1 MSKAFD
7 DEKNTVLAAVTSVSS
22 GTSAA
27 PSAAALEAVN
37 ERSGINGFLDSFKP
51 HPLYKN
57 PQLDL
62 EGLSEIEKGNLRA
75 TAIPLKRS
83 LKNRHLQM
91 ISIGGAIG
99 TGLFVGSGKAL
110 RRSGPAGLI
119 IAWSLTG
126 TMIYSVIQALG
137 ELTVALPV
145 SGSYIQYNTRF
156 ISPAWGFCMAWNYAL
171 AWWITVPLELIAASI
186 TIKYWGSDVDPSA
199 WVSIFLALIIFI
211 NIFGVKGYGEAEFV
225 FSIIKVLAILG
236 FIILG
241 IVLNCGGGPQSTGYI
256 GGKYWHDPGA
266 FAHGFKGVC
275 AVFVTSAFSFG
286 GSELAALAAAET
298 ENPKKSL
305 PKATK
310 QVFWRITLFYLIS
323 LTLIG
328 LLVPYTD
335 PRLFGSS
342 SSDAAASPF
351 VIAIRNAGIKGLPS
365 VMNVVIMI
373 AVCSVANSGVFAAS
387 RTAVSLADNG
397 YAPKWFAYIDKR
409 GRPLVGVG
417 ITIAF
422 GFLCFLVSTGKQG
435 VVFDWMLAISGLSSL
450 FTWGSVCVCH
460 LRFRRILITRGRS
473 TAELEYTAQTGIWGS
488 LYGCIL
494 ITLILISQFWVA
506 LFPLGAAKADVTN
519 FFQTWLT
526 VPILLVFYFG
536 YMIWKRD
543 TTFWLKN
550 DEIDID
556 TGRREFDLEARIA
569 QVAMDKAEIAAKPWY
584 GRLYHFWC

>member
-1 MSKAFD
+1 MSARG
-7 DEKNTVLAAVTSVSS
+7 VM
-22 GTSAA
+22 
-27 PSAAALEAVN
+27 
-37 ERSGINGFLDSFKP
+37 GFFDSFKP
-51 HPLYKN
+51 HPLYLQYKQEN
-57 PQLDL
+57 
-62 EGLSEIEKGNLRA
+62 EGTDMELANRRA
-75 TAIPLKRS
+75 AAIPLKRS

-119 IAWSLTG
+119 IAWILTG

-156 ISPAWGFCMAWNYAL
+156 ISPAWGFTMSWNYAL
-171 AWWITVPLELIAASI
+171 AWFVTIPLELVAASI
-186 TIKYWGSDVDPSA
+186 TIKYWGSTVDPSA
-199 WVSIFLALIIFI
+199 WVSIFLALVIFI

-225 FSIIKVLAILG
+225 FSLIKVLAIVG

-241 IVLNCGGGPQSTGYI
+241 IVLNCGGGPNSTGYI

-266 FAHGFKGVC
+266 FANGFKGVC

-286 GSELAALAAAET
+286 GSELAAMAAAET

-310 QVFWRITLFYLIS
+310 QVFWRITLFYIIS

-328 LLVPYTD
+328 LLVPYND

-342 SSDAAASPF
+342 SADAAASPF

-365 VMNVVIMI
+365 VMNVVIMV

-387 RTAVSLADNG
+387 RTVVSLADTG
-397 YAPKWFAYIDKR
+397 YAPKWFGYIDRR

-417 ITIAF
+417 ITLAF
-422 GFLCFLVSTGKQG
+422 AFLCFLVSTGKQDE
-435 VVFDWMLAISGLSSL
+435 VFDWMLSLSGLSSL
-450 FTWGSVCVCH
+450 FTWGSACFCH
-460 LRFRRILITRGRS
+460 LRFRQVLKSRGRS

-488 LYGCIL
+488 IYAIVL
-494 ITLILISQFWVA
+494 IALILVSQFWVA
-506 LFPLGAAKADVTN
+506 LWPLGASKPQVED
-519 FFQTWLT
+519 FFETWLC
-526 VPILLVFYFG
+526 VPVMILFYLFYF
-536 YMIWKRD
+536 IWKRKIL
-543 TTFWLKN
+543 FFIPL

-556 TGRREFDLEARIA
+556 TGRREVDMEKVIA
-569 QVAMDKAEIAAKPWY
+569 EVAHDKAVLATKPWWY
-584 GRLYHFWC
+584 RLYSFWC